1 MPNDQEAPPSKP
13 EEPRKGRLLDWLDAL
28 AKLVGAGAVLAVALI
43 ANSFQ
48 SRLTGVSIQSQRE
61 QAESQLRANMFSSL
75 IGPIA
80 GPTGGKALSAD
91 REQLIAQLLALNFN
105 ENFELKPL
113 LEDASQRMA
122 PKGEP
127 GHNSSG
133 GPDPREP
140 LWSVARRI
148 AERQKASIAWEWSG
162 SKANQQQQAG
172 WRGRLFGCCRPRAKT
187 TGTQA
192 CEAFTLTVDAQRQ
205 LSSEK
210 SQAPGCQLVI
220 GLGETV
226 RLKSPDGN
234 YTLQLTLVHPDWT
247 NQTVDVLVWPFAT
260 SQGRPVDTDT
270 TYRFTLGWFDFP
282 FTDNTLLPD
291 GNRFAVYLRL
301 VSPDY
306 SKVTVVA
313 MWFPKGYFTPRERP
327 LNYREVQELLGR
339 TPQ

>member
-1 MPNDQEAPPSKP
+1 MPDDTQVPAQVQESETPKS
-13 EEPRKGRLLDWLDAL
+13 RLLAWLDAV
-28 AKLVGAGAVLAVALI
+28 AKLVGAGAVLAVAMI
-43 ANSFQ
+43 ANTFQ

-80 GPTGGKALSAD
+80 GPTGGTSISPD

-113 LEDASQRMA
+113 LEDASQRIA
-122 PKGEP
+122 PKQP
-127 GHNSSG
+127 VSG
-133 GPDPREP
+133 TPDPREP

-148 AERQKASIAWEWSG
+148 AERQKASIAWEWQGFRNSG
-162 SKANQQQQAG
+162 QKKTS
-172 WRGRLFGCCRPRAKT
+172 WRSLSGCCRSRAKAAG
-187 TGTQA
+187 GTPG
-192 CEAFTLTVDAQRQ
+192 CESVTLTVDAARP
-205 LSSEK
+205 LSSET
-210 SQAPGCQLVI
+210 SEQPGCQLVI

-234 YTLQLTLVHPDWT
+234 YTLQLTLVHPDWA
-247 NQTVDVLVWPFAT
+247 NQTVDVVVWPFAT
-260 SQGRPVDTDT
+260 KQGRPVDTDT
-270 TYRFTLGWFDFP
+270 TYRFALGWFDFP

-291 GNRFAVYLRL
+291 GNRFAIYLRL
-301 VSPDY
+301 VSPNN
-306 SKVTVVA
+306 SKLTVVA

-339 TPQ
+339 TTQ